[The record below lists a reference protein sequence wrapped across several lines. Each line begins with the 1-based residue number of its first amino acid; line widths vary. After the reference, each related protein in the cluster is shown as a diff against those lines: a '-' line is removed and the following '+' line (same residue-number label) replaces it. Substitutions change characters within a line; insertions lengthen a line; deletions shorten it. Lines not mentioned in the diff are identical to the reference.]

1 METMTKTYASILKQ
15 IEALQQDAER
25 ARQKEIAGVV
35 GRIRD
40 AIDAYKLTAED
51 LGFVGGFGSAVGAV
65 STKKAAVSTGA
76 LPPAGKRRGPK
87 PKANKGPK
95 APRLVKYRNDSG
107 GTWGGLGK
115 RPDWLRAAL
124 AEGKQLSDF
133 AVK

>member
-1 METMTKTYASILKQ
+1 METMTKSYANILKQ
-15 IEALQQDAER
+15 IESLQQDAER

-35 GRIRD
+35 GRIRS

-51 LGFVGGFGSAVGAV
+51 LGFGAAAG
-65 STKKAAVSTGA
+65 KKAAVTGA

-87 PKANKGPK
+87 PKANKGAK
-95 APRLVKYRNDSG
+95 VPRLVKYRNDSG

>member
-25 ARQKEIAGVV
+25 VRQREIAGVV
-35 GRIRD
+35 SRIRD

-51 LGFVGGFGSAVGAV
+51 LGFIGGFAGTAS
-65 STKKAAVSTGA
+65 KKAAATAA

-87 PKANKGPK
+87 PKGNKGVK
-95 APRLVKYRNDSG
+95 AQRVVKYRNDSG